1 MKELLEII
9 SSEIEEKHEKDDVL
23 LKFQFLKT
31 DSVNLNNRLY
41 PKRVVERALK
51 ELQAKLRAGVS
62 IYGAPAHP
70 RGSLELDEVSHRL
83 LSVEMEG
90 DKAVA
95 TAQVLPTA
103 RGKNL
108 LVILRHGGSLGVSA
122 RGTGS
127 VTRVNKE
134 GKEVEVVADDYALTG
149 IDFVTAPS
157 MELFAGQKNIIES
170 LQEELRQGHRGDV
183 FSSAEILNEQRVLN
197 RKFQLAVS
205 AGYRG
210 TWKEFCLY
218 ERNKGLLELFAFA
231 QRCGYRRSFEEFV
244 KSRRT

>member
-31 DSVNLNNRLY
+31 DSVNLNNHLY
-41 PKRVVERALK
+41 PKRVVEKALK

-70 RGSLELDEVSHRL
+70 RGSLEVDEVSHRL

-127 VTRVNKE
+127 VTRVNKQ
-134 GKEVEVVADDYALTG
+134 GKAVEVVADDYALTG

-170 LQEELRQGHRGDV
+170 LQEELRQGHRGGV
-183 FSSAEILNEQRVLN
+183 FSSAEILNEEKILD
-197 RKFQLAVS
+197 RKFWLAQK
-205 AGYRG
+205 AGYRQDFA
-210 TWKEFCLY
+210 TF
-218 ERNKGLLELFAFA
+218 RLLEENKDLLGLFSFA
-231 QRCGYRRSFEEFV
+231 QKCGYKDTFENFV